1 MYPVLIA
8 LSCFMCDTHYV
19 QSVIFYTGGIH
30 LVFSKCGGNS
40 NKSLAHEPGTMQCIL
55 LSGVTTRH
63 VFRTSRSRPGRRGTI
78 ALTALSLSFSVHVVC
93 VPELERYDGLDAEGG
108 LAGELDRAAALLVQ
122 HVVQLL

>member
-19 QSVIFYTGGIH
+19 QSVIFYTEGIH

-40 NKSLAHEPGTMQCIL
+40 NKSLAHERGDNAVL

-63 VFRTSRSRPGRRGTI
+63 AFRISRSRPGRRGTI

-93 VPELERYDGLDAEGG
+93 VPELEGDDGLDAEGG